1 MKTIIVPK
9 KNTPPFSETIV
20 IELTQKE
27 ARDMIDTYKGFY
39 RTHGYKPLGYS
50 KLISSIENFLT
61 TTNFVYVDMKSRNEQ
76 N

>member
-50 KLISSIENFLT
+50 KLITSIENFLSVT
-61 TTNFVYVDMKSRNEQ
+61 KFLDTGMEQTNGQ
-76 N
+76 